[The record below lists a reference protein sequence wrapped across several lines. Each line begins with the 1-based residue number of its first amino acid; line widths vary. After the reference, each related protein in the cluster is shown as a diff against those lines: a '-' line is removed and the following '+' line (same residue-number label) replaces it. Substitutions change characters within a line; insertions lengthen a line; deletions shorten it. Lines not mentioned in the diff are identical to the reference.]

1 LKTITDIVIVGA
13 GVMGCSTAFH
23 LARLGTRVIVVE
35 KGSIASGM
43 TKRSGGLVVA
53 HYPLQVEARLAL
65 ASLRYFQD
73 WSNIVGGS
81 CEFTQTGFVRVVG
94 GETQAREL
102 NEHVARLRSIG
113 VNTQTL
119 TRAELKELQTSSY
132 TDDITLAAYEP
143 EAGFVDSMAAT
154 QSLAARAK
162 ALGCKFQTGTLV
174 KSIRVENGRVFG
186 VETNAGPIQALTVV
200 VMAGPWSDRLLKPLG
215 AGIGLVSLR
224 AQVAFFDRP
233 AEFKSGHVAF
243 SDGVTGAY
251 FRPHSYGLTLGGLNA
266 PHSTDPVNP
275 DHIDET
281 VDPGFVA
288 DVQNRIAGRLPG
300 MARARYVRGHA
311 GVYDV
316 TPDGHAVLDRVP
328 GIHGLV
334 VAAGFNGTGFG
345 LAPAVGASIAELVTD
360 GEVRSVDLTD
370 LNLARFANSD
380 KGAGEQK

>member
-1 LKTITDIVIVGA
+1 MKTITDVVVVGA

-23 LARLGTRVIVVE
+23 LARLGTRVVVVE

-53 HYPLQVEARLAL
+53 HYPLEAEARLAL

-81 CEFTQTGFVRVVG
+81 CGFTQTGFVRVVD
-94 GETQAREL
+94 GEKQAREL

-162 ALGCKFQTGTLV
+162 ALGCKIQTGTLV

-186 VETNAGPIQALTVV
+186 VETNAGPIEALTVV

-215 AGIGLVSLR
+215 AGIGLVSER

-233 AEFKSGHVAF
+233 TEFKPGHIAF

-251 FRPHSYGLTLGGLNA
+251 FRPHSYGLTLGGLNS
-266 PHSTDPVNP
+266 PQSTGPVNP
-275 DHIDET
+275 DYIDET

-288 DVQNRIAGRLPG
+288 DVQNRIALRLPA
-300 MARARYVRGHA
+300 MAKARYVRGHA

-360 GEVRSVDLTD
+360 GEVRTVDLSD
-370 LNLARFANSD
+370 FRISRFVSSGKSPD
-380 KGAGEQK
+380 KQS